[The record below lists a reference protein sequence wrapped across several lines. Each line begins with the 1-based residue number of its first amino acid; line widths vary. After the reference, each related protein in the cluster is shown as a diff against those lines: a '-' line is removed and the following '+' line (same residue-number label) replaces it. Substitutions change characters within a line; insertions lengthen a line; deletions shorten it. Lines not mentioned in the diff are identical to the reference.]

1 MTNVQSFRDLIG
13 LPPSTASTKDSTLII
28 IDAQNEY
35 ATGHLQVELVN
46 ETRKV
51 IAELLSLYRSTGNGK
66 NIVHVVHEVPAG
78 APVFTPGTPLAE
90 EFSELTPQSGEK
102 VVTKNFPNS
111 FAQTDLDEYLKG
123 LGEVGKKIV
132 LVGYMA
138 HVCVSTTARAGAEKG
153 YDVVV
158 ARDAVGDRNIPGVKA
173 KDLVDTALFELADAF
188 ATVLSAAEI
197 RA

>member
-51 IAELLSLYRSTGNGK
+51 ISDLLSLYRSTGNGK

-102 VVTKNFPNS
+102 VVAKNFPNS

-153 YDVVV
+153 YDVIV

-188 ATVLSAAEI
+188 ATVLSAVEI

>member
-1 MTNVQSFRDLIG
+1 MTTVQSFRDLIG

-35 ATGHLQVELVN
+35 ATGHLQVELVK

-51 IAELLSLYRSTGNGK
+51 ISDLLSLYRSTGNGK

-78 APVFTPGTPLAE
+78 APVFTPGTTLAE
-90 EFSELTPQSGEK
+90 EFSELTPRAGEK

-138 HVCVSTTARAGAEKG
+138 HVSRAGAEKG
-153 YDVVV
+153 YDVIV

-173 KDLVDTALFELADAF
+173 KDLVHTALFELADAF
-188 ATVLSAAEI
+188 ATVLSAEEI